1 MIADDIIT
9 DVTEPTD
16 WVNSIVCNVKE
27 KSDGKKKVRLCLDPM
42 DLDENIWREHYYS
55 RRIDQSFSCFM
66 EKNNSP

>member
-42 DLDENIWREHYYS
+42 DLDENIRREHYYS
-55 RRIDQSFSCFM
+55 RRIDQSFSRFM